1 VLPEPASEGADSVDA
16 AEEAGAAFSAAEEE
30 GVLPQAAREAVIRTA
45 IAAAKNFFMV
55 QCSFTYK
62 MIYML
67 VEVRQAL
74 QFPENKQKH
83 LPFQQGQV

>member
-1 VLPEPASEGADSVDA
+1 
-16 AEEAGAAFSAAEEE
+16 
-30 GVLPQAAREAVIRTA
+30 
-45 IAAAKNFFMV
+45 
-55 QCSFTYK
+55 

-67 VEVRQAL
+67 VEVQQAL

>member
-1 VLPEPASEGADSVDA
+1 
-16 AEEAGAAFSAAEEE
+16 
-30 GVLPQAAREAVIRTA
+30 
-45 IAAAKNFFMV
+45 MV